1 VKCNDKEWQDCS
13 VEKMGCTGCYYNEI
27 EIGEYV
33 RSETGRIDQVTDNE
47 YYLPQY
53 IECKKGIIR
62 RVNIVDH
69 SENIKDLI
77 KERDILRYKL
87 KGLDSEYITIV
98 KKYHD
103 ARSNQDWLMINGYK
117 LEQVEILGIIAC
129 EKYEKEEYK
138 V

>member
-1 VKCNDKEWQDCS
+1 MKCNDKEWQDCS

-62 RVNIVDH
+62 RTIQ
-69 SENIKDLI
+69 DLI